1 MFCKIRKKHILL
13 ISTLV
18 VVVVVGFVSFNNLKQ
33 NIKKTSSINVNTQE
47 LSETNSKDTQLS
59 DTNNNHE
66 NSEVISRHYIY
77 QKDQVPYVILL
88 DQ

>member
-33 NIKKTSSINVNTQE
+33 NIKKTSSINVLFKLFNK
-47 LSETNSKDTQLS
+47 LKF
-59 DTNNNHE
+59 
-66 NSEVISRHYIY
+66 I
-77 QKDQVPYVILL
+77 
-88 DQ
+88 